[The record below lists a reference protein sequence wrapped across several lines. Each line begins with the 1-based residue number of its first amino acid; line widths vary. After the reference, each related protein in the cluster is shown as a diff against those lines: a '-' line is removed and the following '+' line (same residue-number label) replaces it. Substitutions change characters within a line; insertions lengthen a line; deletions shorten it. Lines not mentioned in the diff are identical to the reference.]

1 MRRLKQKQG
10 IARFFWVMMPLCAF
24 VLALPGLLFA
34 DAKFK
39 IKPMFSVS
47 GRYDS
52 NFYYAE
58 EEEREVYTFL
68 LEPGVL
74 LGMETPKLKA
84 DVTLILEA
92 YFYED
97 KNDVPEGSKAASD
110 ENYVGP
116 LALLD
121 LVYQP
126 VERLKLG
133 LKDSFYITRR
143 PQESDQF
150 SNSIEREKY
159 WINRF
164 EPLIYYDITERLTA
178 GVRYRRTDV
187 DYYDSDDDDY
197 IEHRGIIDLIYSPTR
212 TVTLDLD
219 YQRWTYDE
227 PDDLENQKYTSDW
240 LRLTA
245 EKRFNYLSFDGGI
258 GFHNR
263 DFDDSTIP
271 DEDLISYKVSAT
283 LQNPP
288 PEEGPRYLGRTYL
301 RSKSHL
307 YAAYERNFN
316 NVGNYYDLFT
326 ANRFTASAGHVF
338 AEKILATIRGYYQE
352 NDYKYWEGLTPEGT
366 TEYRNDKVTDI
377 QGILEYLITKRMGVS
392 LTIGKETRDSNL
404 DGFDYEN
411 NYAQIRFNFDYDIGS
426 RADFSEEAS
435 YYR

>member
-1 MRRLKQKQG
+1 MTRLKH
-10 IARFFWVMMPLCAF
+10 
-24 VLALPGLLFA
+24 ALPRVLLLTAFFLAPTITAPNFLYA

-39 IKPMFSVS
+39 IQPMFSIS

-58 EEEREVYTFL
+58 VNEREVYTL
-68 LEPGVL
+68 LVEPGIL

-84 DVTLILEA
+84 DLTFILEG

-97 KNDVPEGSKAASD
+97 KTDVPEGSAPASD
-110 ENYVGP
+110 ENYWGP

-121 LVYQP
+121 LIYQP

-133 LKDSFYITRR
+133 LRDSFYITRR
-143 PQESDQF
+143 PQESDRF

-164 EPLIYYDITERLTA
+164 QPLIYYDITERITA
-178 GVRYRRTDV
+178 GVWYRRTDV

-197 IEHRGIIDLIYSPTR
+197 IEHRIAADLIYNPTR

-245 EKRFNYLSFDGGI
+245 EKRFNLLSIEGGI

-263 DFDDSTIP
+263 DFDDTTIP
-271 DEDLISYKVSAT
+271 DEDLVSYKVAAAI
-283 LQNPP
+283 QNPP
-288 PEEGPRYLGRTYL
+288 PEEGPRYLGKTYM

-307 YAAYERNFN
+307 YAAFERNFN
-316 NVGNYYDLFT
+316 NVGNYFDLYT
-326 ANRFTASAGHVF
+326 AHRFTASAGHVF

-352 NDYKYWEGLTPEGT
+352 NDYNYWEGLTPEGT
-366 TEYRNDKVTDI
+366 TEFRDEKVTDI
-377 QGILEYLITKRMGVS
+377 QGILEYLITKRMSVS
-392 LTIGKETRDSNL
+392 LTVGKKTRESNL
-404 DGFDYEN
+404 AGFDYEN
-411 NYAQIRFNFDYDIGS
+411 NYAQLRFNFDYDVGS
-426 RADFSEEAS
+426 RGDFSEEAS

>member
-1 MRRLKQKQG
+1 MKRRDNM
-10 IARFFWVMMPLCAF
+10 IRIF
-24 VLALPGLLFA
+24 VVFVFLGGLVFTLPELLFA

-39 IKPMFSVS
+39 LKPMFSVS

-52 NFYYAE
+52 NFYLAE
-58 EEEREVYTFL
+58 ENEREVYTFL

-74 LGMETPKLKA
+74 LGVETPKLKA
-84 DVTLILEA
+84 DLTFILEA

-97 KNDVPEGSKAASD
+97 KSDVPEGSTPASD

-116 LALLD
+116 LALFD
-121 LVYQP
+121 FVYQP

-133 LKDSFYITRR
+133 LKDDFYITRR
-143 PQESDQF
+143 PQESDRF

-164 EPLIYYDITERLTA
+164 QPLIFYDITERITA
-178 GVRYRRTDV
+178 GVWYRRTNV

-197 IEHRGIIDLIYSPTR
+197 IEHRGALDLIYNPTR

-245 EKRFNYLSFDGGI
+245 EKRFHYFSFEGGI

-263 DFDDSTIP
+263 DFDDTTLP
-271 DEDLISYKVSAT
+271 DEDLIAYKVAAT
-283 LQNPP
+283 VQNPP

-301 RSKSHL
+301 RSKSHAYL
-307 YAAYERNFN
+307 AYERNFN
-316 NVGNYYDLFT
+316 NVGNYFDLYT
-326 ANRFTASAGHVF
+326 ANRLTASAGHVF
-338 AEKILATIRGYYQE
+338 AEKFLATIRGYYQK
-352 NDYKYWEGLTPEGT
+352 NDYTYWEGLTPEGT
-366 TEYRNDKVTDI
+366 TEFREDDITDI
-377 QGILEYLITKRMGVS
+377 QGILEYLITKRM
-392 LTIGKETRDSNL
+392 TISVTVGKKIRESNL
-404 DGFDYEN
+404 AGFDYEN
-411 NYAQIRFNFDYDIGS
+411 NYAQLRFNFDYDIGN
-426 RADFSEEAS
+426 RGDFSEEAS